1 MQWLVTANS
10 LTVLVIYSMAFLVCA
25 RLKASAAILSSGRR
39 FCCFC
44 VFMNLSV
51 FSFITIWQSAV
62 SSHLCWLPTDF
73 WKWWQV
79 HRWSTCRACLVK
91 LHPCFLDNHI
101 GIWYG
106 TLLIFLV
113 QSALLNLVSMQ
124 MSSVPTSFMANFQ
137 VSLSVQR
144 SCFF

>member
-1 MQWLVTANS
+1 
-10 LTVLVIYSMAFLVCA
+10 MAFLVCA